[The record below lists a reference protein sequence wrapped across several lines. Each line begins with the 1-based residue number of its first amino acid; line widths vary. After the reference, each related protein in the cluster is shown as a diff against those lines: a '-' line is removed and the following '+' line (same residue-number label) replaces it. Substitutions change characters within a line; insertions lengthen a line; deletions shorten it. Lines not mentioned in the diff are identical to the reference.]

1 MRLTIRRPCSVATDV
16 RCERAR
22 CDVTD
27 IDLLRDAVNLRP
39 KAPQTRALNPPKIAR
54 AWDPLVP
61 SANSRALRRRSR
73 SRSIVRARAVRVR
86 RRVRRSRV
94 RSLRS
99 VRPTRSREHR
109 ARATV
114 RRARSRR
121 VASPRTSS
129 VTRFARASVGGRHS
143 KTATRDFQRV
153 WRGEVE
159 PWCALDGGIV
169 SLNA

>member
-1 MRLTIRRPCSVATDV
+1 VGS
-16 RCERAR
+16 
-22 CDVTD
+22 
-27 IDLLRDAVNLRP
+27 
-39 KAPQTRALNPPKIAR
+39 TRSKREFAR
-54 AWDPLVP
+54 A
-61 SANSRALRRRSR
+61 STTIALALDRPRSRRSR
-73 SRSIVRARAVRVR
+73 SSTRSSFTSQIA
-86 RRVRRSRV
+86 
-94 RSLRS
+94 SLRAPDA
-99 VRPTRSREHR
+99 VV
-109 ARATV
+109 RATV